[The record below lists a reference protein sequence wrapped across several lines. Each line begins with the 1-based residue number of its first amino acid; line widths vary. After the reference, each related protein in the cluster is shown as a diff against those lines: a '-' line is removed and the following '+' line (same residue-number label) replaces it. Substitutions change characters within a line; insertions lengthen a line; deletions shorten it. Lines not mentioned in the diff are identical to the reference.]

1 MIRFEMK
8 KVFSKSM
15 NKIAFLVL
23 TAALV
28 IVSILTIN
36 RVEYVNENGNS
47 STGIVTARN
56 LRNVKN
62 QWAGLVT
69 EEVLTRVIEENAS
82 INHFEEALSED
93 IEEQDKAYSKKQGIM
108 GIVDIINNAF
118 SEWRDYDY
126 YAVDNVSAEEVKKV
140 YAKRVSTLK
149 EWLNSGEEKFT
160 DAQKNYLIGQYE
172 ALNTPFDYE
181 YVDGWS
187 ALLQNISTFF

>member
-1 MIRFEMK
+1 
-8 KVFSKSM
+8 M

-172 ALNTPFDYE
+172 ALNTPFYYE

>member
-172 ALNTPFDYE
+172 ALNTPFYYE